1 MMARDLTARVQN
13 NQAARTGTG
22 PSLSDD
28 IKRMESSFAMA
39 MPRGNEAT
47 QLIRD
52 ALTCLRTTPKLAEW
66 LVQHGKI
73 RIGEFGF
80 LQGQNVGLLLIQPRQ
95 HLRQAH
101 FQRINVPGRNFNSQ
115 CVGLHKI
122 IKIL

>member
-13 NQAARTGTG
+13 NQAARTGAG

-52 ALTCLRTTPKLAEW
+52 ALTCLRTTPKLAECDHASVLGGLMTCAQLGLRPGVAALGHGW
-66 LVQHGKI
+66 LLPFWNRKRPG
-73 RIGEFGF
+73 GA
-80 LQGQNVGLLLIQPRQ
+80 GLSAQPTAR
-95 HLRQAH
+95 
-101 FQRINVPGRNFNSQ
+101 P
-115 CVGLHKI
+115 
-122 IKIL
+122 